1 MFSLLAQVAAAGTG
15 TLFLDEIGELDAH
28 LQAALLRVLE
38 DGRYRA
44 VGGRKEKVFQGRIV
58 AATNADLPRLR
69 QERQFRDDLYYR
81 LSVLE
86 IHIPPL
92 RERRSEILDLATAML
107 HAATKETLKEHRF
120 SERTT
125 AALLD
130 HDWPGK
136 IRELR
141 NRLQRAL
148 VFAGSAE
155 LQPEDI
161 FPEKRLQEQERTL
174 ADARRRAEAEMIE
187 KALAASGGRVTE
199 AAKSFGISRTTL
211 WKRKGRT

>member
-81 LSVLE
+81 LSDLE

-92 RERRSEILDLATAML
+92 RRSEILDLATAML
-107 HAATKETLKEHRF
+107 HAATEETSKEHRF

-130 HDWPGK
+130 HDWPGN

-148 VFAGSAE
+148 VFAGECE

-199 AAKSFGISRTTL
+199 AAKSLGISRTTL